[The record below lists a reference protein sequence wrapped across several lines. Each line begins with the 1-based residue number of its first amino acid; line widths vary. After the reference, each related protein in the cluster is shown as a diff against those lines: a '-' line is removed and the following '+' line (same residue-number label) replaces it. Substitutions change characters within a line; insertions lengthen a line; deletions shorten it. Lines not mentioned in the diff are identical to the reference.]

1 MSGETNTVLVGR
13 KPVLNYVLAC
23 LALLRVGV
31 DEVCIKAR
39 GRAIS
44 RAVDVAEVLRSRF
57 VPELKV
63 KEISIGT
70 EQVQTEE
77 AGTANVSTIE
87 IILSR

>member
-23 LALLRVGV
+23 LALLRSGV

-44 RAVDVAEVLRSRF
+44 RAVDVAEVLRTRF

-63 KEISIGT
+63 KDISIGT
-70 EQVQTEE
+70 EQVRTEE

-87 IILSR
+87 IVLSK